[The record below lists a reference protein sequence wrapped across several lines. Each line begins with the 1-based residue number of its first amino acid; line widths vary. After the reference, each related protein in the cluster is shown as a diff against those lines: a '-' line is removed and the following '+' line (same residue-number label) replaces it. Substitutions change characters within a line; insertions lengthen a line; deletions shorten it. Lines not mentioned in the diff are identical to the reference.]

1 MSKFLIAAIQ
11 VDTQDNK
18 KENLAKLGRFIDE
31 AAGRGAKMVAIPEN
45 AHYIGTKE
53 GTFENAETIPGP
65 MSDFFCKKAKEHGY
79 GSTAAVSASNTQREE
94 ALQHLP
100 DDQPQEMRP
109 DTRRSTFTT

>member
-53 GTFENAETIPGP
+53 GTFENAEPIPGP
-65 MSDFFCKKAKEHGY
+65 MSDFFCKKAKEHGICLNC
-79 GSTAAVSASNTQREE
+79 GSIGEVIPNEKKLFNTCLMINPRG
-94 ALQHLP
+94 
-100 DDQPQEMRP
+100 R
-109 DTRRSTFTT
+109 